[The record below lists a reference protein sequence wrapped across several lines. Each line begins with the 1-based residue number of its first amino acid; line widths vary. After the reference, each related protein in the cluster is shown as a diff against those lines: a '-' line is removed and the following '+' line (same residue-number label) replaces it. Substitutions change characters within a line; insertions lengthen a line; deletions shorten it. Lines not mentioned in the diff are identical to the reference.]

1 MTTKMREY
9 VSRYQ
14 SLPDEQ
20 SKIEALFILLGG
32 LGECLDHQ
40 IGPNVPRGEIIGVM
54 ERTLELAGCGVT
66 GNPSPGIAGRAVASA
81 SGLENPSQAL
91 EIPFGQARSDS
102 LGNDL
107 FWDIYAD
114 EVDGIIRWSGYNDG
128 NWWEYV
134 STTDQFQIKTGKSGW
149 KYRLNPRTCEV
160 TRTPPR

>member
-54 ERTLELAGCGVT
+54 ERTLQLAGENRAHGNHAT
-66 GNPSPGIAGRAVASA
+66 GNQAGALPAT
-81 SGLENPSQAL
+81 SGLE
-91 EIPFGQARSDS
+91 
-102 LGNDL
+102 
-107 FWDIYAD
+107 
-114 EVDGIIRWSGYNDG
+114 
-128 NWWEYV
+128 
-134 STTDQFQIKTGKSGW
+134 
-149 KYRLNPRTCEV
+149 
-160 TRTPPR
+160 

>member
-54 ERTLELAGCGVT
+54 ERTLELAGCGAG
-66 GNPSPGIAGRAVASA
+66 GNRQTGIAGGSSASA
-81 SGLENPSQAL
+81 SDPEHHSQAL
-91 EIPFGQARSDS
+91 
-102 LGNDL
+102 
-107 FWDIYAD
+107 
-114 EVDGIIRWSGYNDG
+114 
-128 NWWEYV
+128 
-134 STTDQFQIKTGKSGW
+134 
-149 KYRLNPRTCEV
+149 
-160 TRTPPR
+160 